1 MNQIRYVEHNAAH
14 PGGFTFDQ
22 PEGHDCWLLLLT
34 HTPALFWVDGTWTRY
49 PPGSAVLFAPG
60 MKILYKACGELYEN
74 DWLRFDSD
82 EAYVASFPVRGVP
95 FSVPDPQSV
104 HTVFCQLTWEHR
116 YHGGKHADRTDHL
129 IRVLFLKLHEA
140 AKISRNL
147 EITAHFHAL
156 TELRRAIYSD
166 PQHKWRVKD
175 MADRLHLSEGY
186 LQAIYRKT
194 FGVSCMEDVIA
205 SRIRAA
211 ESLLQYTNKT
221 SLQIAEFCGYGNAE
235 HFCRQFKK
243 LVGKT
248 PGEFRKWVRETA
260 ACGERSHFGSIFP

>member
-1 MNQIRYVEHNAAH
+1 MR
-14 PGGFTFDQ
+14 
-22 PEGHDCWLLLLT
+22 
-34 HTPALFWVDGTWTRY
+34 R
-49 PPGSAVLFAPG
+49 
-60 MKILYKACGELYEN
+60 
-74 DWLRFDSD
+74 
-82 EAYVASFPVRGVP
+82 
-95 FSVPDPQSV
+95 
-104 HTVFCQLTWEHR
+104 
-116 YHGGKHADRTDHL
+116 
-129 IRVLFLKLHEA
+129 
-140 AKISRNL
+140 KISRNL

-248 PGEFRKWVRETA
+248 PGNFENGYGKPPLAVNDPTLVLFFHKPSETA
-260 ACGERSHFGSIFP
+260 MIYPQVSLIYPEKRPAFGNRP